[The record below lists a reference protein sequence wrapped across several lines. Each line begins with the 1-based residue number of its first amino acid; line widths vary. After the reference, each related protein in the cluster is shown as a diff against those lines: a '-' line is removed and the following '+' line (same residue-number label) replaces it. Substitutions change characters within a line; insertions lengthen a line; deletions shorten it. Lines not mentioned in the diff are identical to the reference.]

1 MRQPVARG
9 YLIAVSLAAGILLPA
24 TSAVASPSSANA
36 GGIGVR
42 LIALPSDTGAG
53 PLARSYIVAT
63 VAPGKRLRRRV
74 EISNTTHSAAVVTV
88 YAAAAS
94 LHRGTFA
101 FAAGRSPNELSDW
114 TSVSQAVVRLPSG
127 SATYETATI
136 NVPKDAS
143 AGSRY
148 AVIWAAV
155 SAPAPAGG
163 GVTLVNRVGIR
174 MYLSV
179 GPGGAPPSN
188 YAIGPLAVA
197 RSASGASIVVAHVHN
212 TGQTTLDISGTLTL
226 SRGPGGLRAG
236 PFPVTLGANLGPKGS
251 ESATVRLAAQ
261 LPRGPWHARMRL
273 TSGRLQRTA
282 TATITFPRRVAAAN
296 PSGSPAGPPRVTE
309 ILLVLIVLIG
319 LGLWYAHSRSRKKAG
334 AASSRPQIGSP
345 PVLPLWSKK
354 NSKPE

>member
-9 YLIAVSLAAGILLPA
+9 YLIAVSLVACILLPA
-24 TSAVASPSSANA
+24 TGAVASPSSANA

-63 VAPGKRLRRRV
+63 VAPGKTLRRRV

-127 SATYETATI
+127 KATYETATI

-188 YAIGPLAVA
+188 YCNRTASRRTFCERRVDRCCACPQHRPNHSGHQRHAHALA
-197 RSASGASIVVAHVHN
+197 RSGRPPRRTVPRYVGSKPWAE
-212 TGQTTLDISGTLTL
+212 
-226 SRGPGGLRAG
+226 GLR
-236 PFPVTLGANLGPKGS
+236 
-251 ESATVRLAAQ
+251 VRNRPPGRPTPTRSLAC
-261 LPRGPWHARMRL
+261 PHAAH
-273 TSGRLQRTA
+273 QRPA
-282 TATITFPRRVAAAN
+282 PENSHSDDHVPAPRRRREPIGLPSN
-296 PSGSPAGPPRVTE
+296 PSPGHRDPSRLDRANRART
-309 ILLVLIVLIG
+309 LV
-319 LGLWYAHSRSRKKAG
+319 H
-334 AASSRPQIGSP
+334 PFT
-345 PVLPLWSKK
+345 
-354 NSKPE
+354 